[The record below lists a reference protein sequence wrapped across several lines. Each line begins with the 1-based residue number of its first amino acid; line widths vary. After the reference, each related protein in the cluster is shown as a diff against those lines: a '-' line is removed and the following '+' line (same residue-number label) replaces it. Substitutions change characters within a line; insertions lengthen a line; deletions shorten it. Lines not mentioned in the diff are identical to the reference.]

1 MVPFEQNGCP
11 KHITM
16 ILMGAYVILLFIL
29 QCLGGGKIKSILF
42 WLHLR
47 HISFTVL
54 GNKQQKKKI
63 LILKYNYFGFSKGLR
78 EQLAG
83 VPGT

>member
-16 ILMGAYVILLFIL
+16 ILYG
-29 QCLGGGKIKSILF
+29 SIYNLTIY
-42 WLHLR
+42 L
-47 HISFTVL
+47 TVL
-54 GNKQQKKKI
+54 GGRGNKINSVLITFGAHQLYSVGEQATEKKI

-78 EQLAG
+78 EQLAR